1 MKNFYSVPTQYI
13 GEEITV
19 HIGLKTVSAYF
30 KHEIIKTHPRNH
42 ATGQWITDEKD
53 YSKSALYHLEGTR
66 DICIASAKEIWEA
79 TGQVI
84 TKILTSAGK
93 IHLRKAQGILRLA
106 NSYSADR
113 LELACLRASAYDNY
127 TYNAISNILKNKLDQ
142 KSTESFGVKKIS
154 NIKDSAYVKDAKE

>member
-1 MKNFYSVPTQYI
+1 M
-13 GEEITV
+13 
-19 HIGLKTVSAYF
+19 
-30 KHEIIKTHPRNH
+30 
-42 ATGQWITDEKD
+42 
-53 YSKSALYHLEGTR
+53 
-66 DICIASAKEIWEA
+66 
-79 TGQVI
+79 
-84 TKILTSAGK
+84 
-93 IHLRKAQGILRLA
+93 RLA